1 MIKFNWKT
9 LNNYFDWKP
18 QEVLK
23 YFYYLSAIPMPSHI
37 GKITAKDR
45 KKIIELIANKDRYSY
60 LVDSHSLLYN
70 HSNVKQMYDYIHL
83 ASLRSLFD
91 YNIRKTDWVNT
102 WQVPRS
108 LDLNNPL
115 FTVDNG
121 KIYLKY
127 DSSITGAKNGN

>member
-1 MIKFNWKT
+1 MIRFNWKT
-9 LNNYFDWKP
+9 VNNYFNWKP
-18 QEVLK
+18 LEVLK
-23 YFYYLSAIPMPSHI
+23 YFYYLSATPMPSHV

-45 KKIIELIANKDRYSY
+45 KRIIELCKKNNRYSF
-60 LVDSHSLLYN
+60 LLHPVNLLYDTT
-70 HSNVKQMYDYIHL
+70 SVQQKYEYIHL

-91 YNIRKTDWVNT
+91 YKVRKIDWVAI
-102 WQVPRS
+102 WQVPRD

-127 DSSITGAKNGN
+127 DSKTQE